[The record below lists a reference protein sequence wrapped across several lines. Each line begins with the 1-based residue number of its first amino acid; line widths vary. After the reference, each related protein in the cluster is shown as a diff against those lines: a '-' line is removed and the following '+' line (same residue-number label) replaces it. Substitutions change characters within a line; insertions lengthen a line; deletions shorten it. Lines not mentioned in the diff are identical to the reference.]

1 MSAAPGA
8 RWSPTEGFSFKWVVM
23 LPCVVVVALLAL
35 VPLVFLIWQSFFTPG
50 TGVTAGT
57 FTLDNYAA
65 AYGGPGTLRLLFN
78 SLVFATGTSLLAF
91 VLGGSLAWMNERTN
105 TPFKTLFFSL
115 GIVPLVIP
123 GIMFTIAWILIGSPK
138 IGIINA
144 VLQGIF
150 STDMV
155 FVDVYSMLGMIWVDG
170 LHYSPVAFLMMT
182 AAFRSMDPSLEESAL
197 MSGASVWQIARD
209 ITFKLTWPA
218 VFATL
223 LILFIRA
230 IESFEVPA
238 LLGLP
243 VGLHV
248 FTSAIYQAIH
258 QYPSQ
263 TGLASAY
270 ATVLLLIAAGG
281 IYLQSRISRHGRRY
295 ATVTGKG
302 FRPRTIDLGKWKYL
316 ALFVFLCYFALVVV
330 LPFLVLLWSS
340 FQSFYSVPSMDAVK
354 NMTLDSYRFVL
365 KHPNFW
371 SAVWNSLFLALSS
384 ATIVML
390 LTSVI
395 CWIVIRTRLPGR
407 EVLDQ
412 IAASPLVVPGIV
424 LGLALMIF
432 FLNYGVGVY
441 GTIWILL
448 IAYVARFMP
457 YGMRYNTTS
466 MLQIHKELEESAE
479 MAGSSWV
486 TTFWHILLP
495 LLKPGLLAGWLFVV
509 IVSMRELS
517 SSILLYS
524 PGSEVL
530 SIVVWEFWEAGQ
542 FVELSALGVM
552 FIGALFLLTMV
563 AQLLSKRFGIKGT

>member
-1 MSAAPGA
+1 
-8 RWSPTEGFSFKWVVM
+8 
-23 LPCVVVVALLAL
+23 
-35 VPLVFLIWQSFFTPG
+35 
-50 TGVTAGT
+50 
-57 FTLDNYAA
+57 
-65 AYGGPGTLRLLFN
+65 
-78 SLVFATGTSLLAF
+78 
-91 VLGGSLAWMNERTN
+91 
-105 TPFKTLFFSL
+105 
-115 GIVPLVIP
+115 
-123 GIMFTIAWILIGSPK
+123 
-138 IGIINA
+138 
-144 VLQGIF
+144 
-150 STDMV
+150 
-155 FVDVYSMLGMIWVDG
+155 
-170 LHYSPVAFLMMT
+170 
-182 AAFRSMDPSLEESAL
+182 
-197 MSGASVWQIARD
+197 
-209 ITFKLTWPA
+209 
-218 VFATL
+218 
-223 LILFIRA
+223 
-230 IESFEVPA
+230 
-238 LLGLP
+238 

-258 QYPSQ
+258 QYPSK

-281 IYLQSRISRHGRRY
+281 IYFQSRISRNGKRY

-302 FRPRTIDLGKWKYL
+302 FRPRTIDLGRWKYL
-316 ALFVFLCYFALVVV
+316 TLAVFLCYFALVVV

-340 FQSFYSVPSMDAVK
+340 FQSFYSAPSTEALK
-354 NMTLDSYRFVL
+354 NMSLDSYRFIL
-365 KHPNFW
+365 GYPNF
-371 SAVWNSLFLALSS
+371 SRAAWNSVMLALAS

-395 CWIVIRTRLPGR
+395 CWIVIRTRTPGR

-412 IAASPLVVPGIV
+412 LASLPLVIPGIV

-432 FLNYGVGVY
+432 FLNYGVGIY

-479 MAGSSWV
+479 MTGSSWLR
-486 TTFWHILLP
+486 TFWHILLP

-524 PGSEVL
+524 PGNEVL
-530 SIVVWEFWEAGQ
+530 SIVVWELWEAGQ

-552 FIGALFLLTMV
+552 FIGVLFVLTMV
-563 AQLLSKRFGIKGT
+563 AQILSKRFGIKET

>member
-1 MSAAPGA
+1 MSAASGT
-8 RWSPTEGFSFKWVVM
+8 RWSPTEGFSFKWVIM

-35 VPLVFLIWQSFFTPG
+35 VPLGFLFWQSFLTPG
-50 TGVTAGT
+50 SATIDGT
-57 FTLDNYAA
+57 FTLDNYVA
-65 AYGGPGTLRLLFN
+65 AYGGPSSLSLLVN
-78 SLVFATGTSLLAF
+78 SLVFAAGTSLLAF

-115 GIVPLVIP
+115 SIVPLVIP

-144 VLQGIF
+144 MLQGIF
-150 STDMV
+150 STDRV
-155 FVDVYSMLGMIWVDG
+155 FFDVYTMYGMIWVDG

-197 MSGASVWQIARD
+197 MSGASVWRIARD

-243 VGLHV
+243 VGLQV

-270 ATVLLLIAAGG
+270 GTVLLLIAAGG
-281 IYLQSRISRHGRRY
+281 IYLQSRISRHGGRY

-316 ALFVFLCYFALVVV
+316 TLAVFLCYFALVVV

-354 NMTLDSYRFVL
+354 NMSLDSYRFIL
-365 KHPNFW
+365 KYPNFS
-371 SAVWNSLFLALSS
+371 SAVWNSVMLALAS

-412 IAASPLVVPGIV
+412 LATSPLVVPGIV

-432 FLNYGVGVY
+432 FLNFGVGIY

-479 MAGSSWV
+479 MTGSSWFN
-486 TTFWHILLP
+486 TFWHILLP

-524 PGSEVL
+524 PGNQVL
-530 SIVVWEFWEAGQ
+530 SIVVWELWEAGQ
-542 FVELSALGVM
+542 FVELCALGVL
-552 FIGALFLLTMV
+552 FIGALFVLTMV
-563 AQLLSKRFGIKGT
+563 AQLLSKRFGLKET

>member
-1 MSAAPGA
+1 MSAASGT
-8 RWSPTEGFSFKWVVM
+8 RWSPTEGFSFKWVIM

-35 VPLVFLIWQSFFTPG
+35 VPLGFLFWQSFLTPG
-50 TGVTAGT
+50 SATIDGT
-57 FTLDNYAA
+57 FTLDNYVA
-65 AYGGPGTLRLLFN
+65 AYGGPSSLSLLVN
-78 SLVFATGTSLLAF
+78 SLVFAAGTSLLAF

-115 GIVPLVIP
+115 SIVPLVIP

-144 VLQGIF
+144 MLQGIF
-150 STDMV
+150 STDRV
-155 FVDVYSMLGMIWVDG
+155 FFDVYTMYGMIWVDG

-197 MSGASVWQIARD
+197 MSGASVWRIARD

-243 VGLHV
+243 VGLQV

-270 ATVLLLIAAGG
+270 GTVLLLIAAGG
-281 IYLQSRISRHGRRY
+281 IYLQSRISRHGGRY

-316 ALFVFLCYFALVVV
+316 TLAVFLCYFALVVV

-354 NMTLDSYRFVL
+354 NMSLDSYRFIL
-365 KHPNFW
+365 KYPNFS
-371 SAVWNSLFLALSS
+371 SAVWNSVMLALAS

-412 IAASPLVVPGIV
+412 LATSPLVVPGIV

-432 FLNYGVGVY
+432 FLNFGVGIY

-479 MAGSSWV
+479 MTGSSWFN
-486 TTFWHILLP
+486 TFWHILLP

-524 PGSEVL
+524 PGNQVL
-530 SIVVWEFWEAGQ
+530 SIVVWELWEAGQ
-542 FVELSALGVM
+542 FVELCALGVLL
-552 FIGALFLLTMV
+552 IGALFVLTMV
-563 AQLLSKRFGIKGT
+563 AQLLSKRFGIKET

>member
-1 MSAAPGA
+1 
-8 RWSPTEGFSFKWVVM
+8 
-23 LPCVVVVALLAL
+23 
-35 VPLVFLIWQSFFTPG
+35 
-50 TGVTAGT
+50 
-57 FTLDNYAA
+57 
-65 AYGGPGTLRLLFN
+65 
-78 SLVFATGTSLLAF
+78 
-91 VLGGSLAWMNERTN
+91 
-105 TPFKTLFFSL
+105 
-115 GIVPLVIP
+115 
-123 GIMFTIAWILIGSPK
+123 
-138 IGIINA
+138 
-144 VLQGIF
+144 
-150 STDMV
+150 
-155 FVDVYSMLGMIWVDG
+155 
-170 LHYSPVAFLMMT
+170 
-182 AAFRSMDPSLEESAL
+182 MDPSLEESAL

-270 ATVLLLIAAGG
+270 ATVLLLIAAVG
-281 IYLQSRISRHGRRY
+281 IYMQSRITRHGRRY

-316 ALFVFLCYFALVVV
+316 TLAVFLCYFALVVV

-340 FQSFYSVPSMDAVK
+340 FQSFYSVPSMDAIK
-354 NMTLDSYRFVL
+354 NMSLDSYRL
-365 KHPNFW
+365 ILNHPSFS
-371 SAVWNSLFLALSS
+371 SAVWNSVFLALLS

-432 FLNYGVGVY
+432 FLNYGVGIY

-524 PGSEVL
+524 PGNEVL
-530 SIVVWEFWEAGQ
+530 SILVWELWEAGQ

-552 FIGALFLLTMV
+552 FISALFLLTMV
-563 AQLLSKRFGIKGT
+563 AQVLSKRFGIKET

>member
-1 MSAAPGA
+1 MSVVPAD
-8 RWSPTEGFSFKWVVM
+8 RLTPTEGFSFKWAIM
-23 LPCVVVVALLAL
+23 LPCAVVVALLAI
-35 VPLVFLIWQSFFTPG
+35 VPLAFLLWQSFLTSG
-50 TGVTAGT
+50 NGLTAGT
-57 FTLDNYAA
+57 FTLENYAS
-65 AYGGPGTLRLLFN
+65 AYGGAGTLRLLVN

-91 VLGGSLAWMNERTN
+91 VVGGSLAWMNERTN

-115 GIVPLVIP
+115 SIVPLVIP

-138 IGIINA
+138 IGILNTM
-144 VLQGIF
+144 LQSLF
-150 STDMV
+150 STDRV
-155 FVDVYSMLGMIWVDG
+155 FFDVYSMYGMIWVDG
-170 LHYSPVAFLMMT
+170 LHYSPIAFLMMS

-197 MSGASVWQIARD
+197 MSGASVWRIAKD

-281 IYLQSRISRHGRRY
+281 IYLQSRISRHGKRY

-302 FRPRTIDLGKWKYL
+302 FRPRTIDLGKWRYL
-316 ALFVFLCYFALVVV
+316 TLAVFLCYFALVVV

-340 FQSFYSVPSMDAVK
+340 FQSFYSAPSVEALK
-354 NMTLDSYRFVL
+354 NMSLDSYRFIL
-365 KHPNFW
+365 DYPNF
-371 SAVWNSLFLALSS
+371 STAVWNSVMLATAS

-395 CWIVIRTRLPGR
+395 CWIVLRTRIPGR

-412 IAASPLVVPGIV
+412 LASLPLVVPGIV

-432 FLNYGVGVY
+432 FLNYGVGIY

-479 MAGSSWV
+479 MTGSSWLK
-486 TTFWHILLP
+486 TFWHILLP

-524 PGSEVL
+524 PGNEVL
-530 SIVVWEFWEAGQ
+530 SIVVWELWEAGQ

-552 FIGALFLLTMV
+552 FIVALFALTML
-563 AQLLSKRFGIKGT
+563 AQVLSKRFGIKET

>member
-1 MSAAPGA
+1 MSAASGT
-8 RWSPTEGFSFKWVVM
+8 RWSPTEGFSFKWVIM

-35 VPLVFLIWQSFFTPG
+35 VPLGFLFWQSFLTPG
-50 TGVTAGT
+50 SATIDGT
-57 FTLDNYAA
+57 FTLDNYVA
-65 AYGGPGTLRLLFN
+65 AYGGPSSLSLLVN
-78 SLVFATGTSLLAF
+78 SLVFAAGTSLLAF

-115 GIVPLVIP
+115 SIVPLVIP

-144 VLQGIF
+144 MLQGIF
-150 STDMV
+150 STDRV
-155 FVDVYSMLGMIWVDG
+155 FFDVYTMYGMIWVDG

-197 MSGASVWQIARD
+197 MSGASVWRIARD

-243 VGLHV
+243 VGLQV

-270 ATVLLLIAAGG
+270 GTVLLLIAAGG
-281 IYLQSRISRHGRRY
+281 IYLQSRISRHGGRY

-316 ALFVFLCYFALVVV
+316 TLAVFLCYFALVVV

-354 NMTLDSYRFVL
+354 NMSLDSYRFIL
-365 KHPNFW
+365 KYPNFS
-371 SAVWNSLFLALSS
+371 SAVWNSVMLALAS

-412 IAASPLVVPGIV
+412 LATSPLVVPGIV

-432 FLNYGVGVY
+432 FLNFGVGIY

-479 MAGSSWV
+479 MTGSSWL

-509 IVSMRELS
+509 IVSLRELS

-524 PGSEVL
+524 PGNQVL
-530 SIVVWEFWEAGQ
+530 SIVVWELWEAGQ
-542 FVELSALGVM
+542 FVELCALGVL
-552 FIGALFLLTMV
+552 FIGALFVLTMV
-563 AQLLSKRFGIKGT
+563 AQLLSKRFGIKET

>member
-1 MSAAPGA
+1 MSAASGT
-8 RWSPTEGFSFKWVVM
+8 RWSPTEGFSFKWVIM

-35 VPLVFLIWQSFFTPG
+35 VPLGFLFWQSFLTPG
-50 TGVTAGT
+50 SATIDGT
-57 FTLDNYAA
+57 FTLDNYVA
-65 AYGGPGTLRLLFN
+65 AYGGPSSLSLLVN
-78 SLVFATGTSLLAF
+78 SLVFAAGTSLLAF

-115 GIVPLVIP
+115 SIVPLVIP

-144 VLQGIF
+144 MLQGIF
-150 STDMV
+150 STDRV
-155 FVDVYSMLGMIWVDG
+155 FFDVYTMYGMIWVDG

-197 MSGASVWQIARD
+197 MSGASVWRIARD

-243 VGLHV
+243 VGLQV

-270 ATVLLLIAAGG
+270 GTVLLLIAAGG
-281 IYLQSRISRHGRRY
+281 IYLQSRISRHGGRY

-316 ALFVFLCYFALVVV
+316 TLAVFLCYFALVVV

-354 NMTLDSYRFVL
+354 NMSLDSYRFIL
-365 KHPNFW
+365 KYPNFS
-371 SAVWNSLFLALSS
+371 SAVWNSVMLALAS

-412 IAASPLVVPGIV
+412 LATSPLVVPGIV

-432 FLNYGVGVY
+432 FLNFGVGIY

-479 MAGSSWV
+479 MTGSSWFN
-486 TTFWHILLP
+486 TFWHILLP

-524 PGSEVL
+524 PGNQVL
-530 SIVVWEFWEAGQ
+530 SIVVWELWEAGQ
-542 FVELSALGVM
+542 FVELCALGVL
-552 FIGALFLLTMV
+552 FIGALFVLTMV
-563 AQLLSKRFGIKGT
+563 AQLLSKRFGIKET

>member
-1 MSAAPGA
+1 MSAASGT
-8 RWSPTEGFSFKWVVM
+8 RWSPTEGFSFKWVIM

-35 VPLVFLIWQSFFTPG
+35 VPLGFLFWQSFLTPG
-50 TGVTAGT
+50 SATIDGT
-57 FTLDNYAA
+57 FTLDNYVA
-65 AYGGPGTLRLLFN
+65 AYGGPSSLSLLVN
-78 SLVFATGTSLLAF
+78 SLVFAAGTSLLAF

-115 GIVPLVIP
+115 SIVPLVIP

-144 VLQGIF
+144 MLQGIF
-150 STDMV
+150 STDRV
-155 FVDVYSMLGMIWVDG
+155 FFDVYTMYGMIWVDG

-197 MSGASVWQIARD
+197 MSGASVWRIARD

-243 VGLHV
+243 VGLQV

-270 ATVLLLIAAGG
+270 GTVLLLIAAGG
-281 IYLQSRISRHGRRY
+281 IYLQSRISRHGGRY

-316 ALFVFLCYFALVVV
+316 TLAVFLCYFALVVV
-330 LPFLVLLWSS
+330 LPFQVLLWSS

-354 NMTLDSYRFVL
+354 NMSLDSYRFIL
-365 KHPNFW
+365 KYPNFS
-371 SAVWNSLFLALSS
+371 SAVWNSVMLALAS

-412 IAASPLVVPGIV
+412 LATSPLVVPGIV

-432 FLNYGVGVY
+432 FLNFGVGIY

-479 MAGSSWV
+479 MTGSSWFN
-486 TTFWHILLP
+486 TFWHILLP

-524 PGSEVL
+524 PGNQVL
-530 SIVVWEFWEAGQ
+530 SIVVWELWEAGQ
-542 FVELSALGVM
+542 FVELCALGVLL
-552 FIGALFLLTMV
+552 IGALFVLTMV
-563 AQLLSKRFGIKGT
+563 AQLLSKRFGLKET